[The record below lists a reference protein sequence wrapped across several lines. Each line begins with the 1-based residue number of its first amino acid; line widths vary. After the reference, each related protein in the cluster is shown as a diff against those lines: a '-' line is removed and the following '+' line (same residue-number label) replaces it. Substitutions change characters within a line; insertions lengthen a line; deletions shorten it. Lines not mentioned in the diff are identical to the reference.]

1 MTTTG
6 ASDGGSLAGLLAPL
20 PLRDGAEGRDPAAP
34 AVSIRGLVKHYGGV
48 PALRGVDLEI
58 RPGQFFGLLGP
69 NGAGKSTTIHILTGL
84 VTLERGDV
92 RVFGRDVVADYR
104 FTRRRIGLAP
114 QEFNF
119 DRFFTIRDILVLQAG
134 YYGIG
139 RREAGRRADALLDA
153 FDLTAKRDAKIE
165 QLSGGMKRRLLLAK
179 AMVHGPAILILDEP
193 TAGVDVELR
202 RRLWETLRR
211 TNEGGLTILLTTHY
225 IEEAEALCDEVAI
238 IDEGR
243 IVARGAPHELVEAG
257 GERSLEVA
265 LTHPPAELPEPLR
278 TGLGAELDGDRLRV
292 RTPHPRR
299 DVGRVLNALY
309 AEGLEVS
316 QVAIRESSLEEV
328 FVKLTGKRLDA
339 SGEEVPRGGPRG
351 V

>member
-1 MTTTG
+1 
-6 ASDGGSLAGLLAPL
+6 
-20 PLRDGAEGRDPAAP
+20 
-34 AVSIRGLVKHYGGV
+34 
-48 PALRGVDLEI
+48 
-58 RPGQFFGLLGP
+58 
-69 NGAGKSTTIHILTGL
+69 
-84 VTLERGDV
+84 
-92 RVFGRDVVADYR
+92 
-104 FTRRRIGLAP
+104 
-114 QEFNF
+114 
-119 DRFFTIRDILVLQAG
+119 
-134 YYGIG
+134 
-139 RREAGRRADALLDA
+139 
-153 FDLTAKRDAKIE
+153 
-165 QLSGGMKRRLLLAK
+165 
-179 AMVHGPAILILDEP
+179 MVHGPSILILDEP

-202 RRLWETLRR
+202 RLLWETLRR
-211 TNEGGLTILLTTHY
+211 TNERGLTILLTTHY

-265 LTHPPAELPEPLR
+265 LAHPPEALPASLR
-278 TGLGAELDGDRLRV
+278 DGFGAELDGEHVRV

-339 SGEEVPRGGPRG
+339 SGEEMPRGGVRG
-351 V
+351 L